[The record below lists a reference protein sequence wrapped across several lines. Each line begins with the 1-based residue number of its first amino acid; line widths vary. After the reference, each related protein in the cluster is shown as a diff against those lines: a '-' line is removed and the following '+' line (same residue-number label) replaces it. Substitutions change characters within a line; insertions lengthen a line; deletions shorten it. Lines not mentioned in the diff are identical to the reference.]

1 MTVWAEVPSFG
12 CFIYFERE
20 PVEAAGLLIETLVAD
35 MGLGRDVKMAT
46 KGRWRGLDRKAV
58 DAAIASPATRMI
70 ALLVGTPTDVRL
82 GGWIDLHLPPPISET
97 SANFL
102 APPFG
107 WFAAESRRWPEATF
121 VPAARRWFQLAAR
134 HAVPISGGV
143 LAAADLRNA
152 KGEITQNL
160 EYSSSEVLKPDQIL
174 FKDRIRQEPAYDHLK
189 TKLRRVYPIT
199 LLGPRLASQVD
210 VGALRD
216 AGATS
221 VESINGS
228 IIFDSTPSLI
238 EAWSPQFLAATTALR
253 RLLWPL
259 STQNPVDDPDAKP
272 KRRR

>member
-1 MTVWAEVPSFG
+1 VTVWAEVPSFG
-12 CFIYFERE
+12 CVIYFERE
-20 PVEAAGLLIETLVAD
+20 PVEAAGLLIEALVAD
-35 MGLGRDVKMAT
+35 LGLGREVKMST

-82 GGWIDLHLPPPISET
+82 GGWTDLHLAPPINE
-97 SANFL
+97 FR

-107 WFAAESRRWPEATF
+107 WFVAESQRWPEAMF

-134 HAVPISGGV
+134 HTVPISGGV

-160 EYSSSEVLKPDQIL
+160 EYSSNEVLKPGQIL
-174 FKDRIRQEPAYDHLK
+174 FKDRMRQEPGVHHLK

-199 LLGPRLASQVD
+199 LLGPRLASQVE
-210 VGALRD
+210 VSALQE
-216 AGATS
+216 AGATKI
-221 VESINGS
+221 ESINGS
-228 IIFDSTPSLI
+228 IIFDATPSLI
-238 EAWSPQFLAATTALR
+238 EAWSPEFLAATTALR
-253 RLLWPL
+253 RLLWPI
-259 STQNPVDDPDAKP
+259 STQSPVDDPDAKP